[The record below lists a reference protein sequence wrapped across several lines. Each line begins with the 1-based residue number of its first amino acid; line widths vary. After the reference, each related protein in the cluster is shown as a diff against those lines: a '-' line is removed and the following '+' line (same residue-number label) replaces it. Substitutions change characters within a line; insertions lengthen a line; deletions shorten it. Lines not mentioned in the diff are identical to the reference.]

1 METVR
6 IMLVE
11 DHQIVREGLRR
22 MLELSPD
29 MLVVGEASN
38 GEEALEQ
45 IADISPDIIITDIK
59 MPRMDGIELT
69 RRVKQTYPKCA
80 VLVLTLY
87 EEYLTPAIDAGAAG
101 YLEKDLRREELV
113 SAIRS
118 VREGRSPIHMSLKG
132 GQLARFASTPSTQLS
147 GREQAVL
154 SLVAQGMT
162 NHDIANQ
169 LSFSDTTVKRIIR
182 RIIENM
188 DVRNRSEAVAQAIR
202 DNLI

>member
-1 METVR
+1 
-6 IMLVE
+6 
-11 DHQIVREGLRR
+11 
-22 MLELSPD
+22 
-29 MLVVGEASN
+29 
-38 GEEALEQ
+38 
-45 IADISPDIIITDIK
+45 
-59 MPRMDGIELT
+59 MDGIELT

-132 GQLARFASTPSTQLS
+132 GQLARFASTPPTQLS

-154 SLVAQGMT
+154 SLVAQGIT

-182 RIIENM
+182 QIIENM
-188 DVRNRSEAVAQAIR
+188 GVRNRSEAVAQAIR